1 MKVPH
6 AVDYFSGQLI
16 LLGQVVA
23 KSIQLTFD
31 AAGVG
36 VGGVIFLG
44 EAGTFHSLQE
54 GVLTVALGGD

>member
-1 MKVPH
+1 MI
-6 AVDYFSGQLI
+6 FSVQLI

-23 KSIQLTFD
+23 KNIQLTFD
-31 AAGVG
+31 V
-36 VGGVIFLG
+36 GVIFLG